1 MILVDSSV
9 WIQYFNG
16 EVNPQT
22 DYLDEILGV
31 EPVGIGDLI
40 LLEVLQGFRNDH
52 EYDNAKLLLSN
63 LTVFDMLGK
72 EQAIRAAHNYRYLRK
87 MGITVR
93 KTIDT
98 IIATYCISRGL
109 PLLFT
114 DRDFEPFVKYANLEP
129 ALKEV

>member
-1 MILVDSSV
+1 MLLVDSSV

-31 EPVGIGDLI
+31 EPIGIGDLV
-40 LLEVLQGFRNDH
+40 LLEVLQGFRSDL
-52 EYDNAKLLLSN
+52 EYDTVKSLLTN
-63 LTVFDMLGK
+63 LTVFEMLGK
-72 EQAIRAAHNYRYLRK
+72 DQAIRAAGNYRYLRK
-87 MGITVR
+87 LGITVR

-98 IIATYCISRGL
+98 IIATFCISRGY

-114 DRDFEPFVKYANLEP
+114 DRDFEPFVKHLNLQA
-129 ALKEV
+129 ALH

>member
-1 MILVDSSV
+1 MLLVDSSV

-31 EPVGIGDLI
+31 EPIGIGDLV
-40 LLEVLQGFRNDH
+40 LLEVLQGFRSDLG
-52 EYDNAKLLLSN
+52 YDTAKSLLTN
-63 LTVFDMLGK
+63 LTVFEMLGK
-72 EQAIRAAHNYRYLRK
+72 DQAIRAAGNYRYLRK
-87 MGITVR
+87 LGITVR

-98 IIATYCISRGL
+98 IIATFCISHGF

-114 DRDFEPFVKYANLEP
+114 DRDFEPFVKHLNLQA
-129 ALKEV
+129 ALH

>member
-1 MILVDSSV
+1 VILVESSV

-16 EVNPQT
+16 EVNPRT

-98 IIATYCISRGL
+98 IIATYCISRDF
-109 PLLFT
+109 PLLFS
-114 DRDFEPFVKYANLEP
+114 DRDFEPFVKHLNLQA
-129 ALKEV
+129 ALD

>member
-40 LLEVLQGFRNDH
+40 LLEVLQGFRSDLGY
-52 EYDNAKLLLSN
+52 EKAKSLLMDLP
-63 LTVFDMLGK
+63 VFEMLGK
-72 EQAIRAAHNYRYLRK
+72 DQAVRTAENYRHLRK
-87 MGITVR
+87 LGITVR

-98 IIATYCISRGL
+98 IIASYCISRGL

-114 DRDFEPFVKYANLEP
+114 DRDFEPFVKYLD
-129 ALKEV
+129 LKVAHDNV

>member
-40 LLEVLQGFRNDH
+40 LLEVLQGFRSDLGY
-52 EYDNAKLLLSN
+52 EKAKSLLMDLP
-63 LTVFDMLGK
+63 VFEMLGK
-72 EQAIRAAHNYRYLRK
+72 DQAVRTAENYRHLRK

-93 KTIDT
+93 KTIAT
-98 IIATYCISRGL
+98 IIASYCISRGF

-114 DRDFEPFVKYANLEP
+114 DREFEPFVKYLD
-129 ALKEV
+129 LKVAHDNV

>member
-1 MILVDSSV
+1 MLLVDSSV

-31 EPVGIGDLI
+31 EPIGIGDLV
-40 LLEVLQGFRNDH
+40 LLEVLQGFRSDLG
-52 EYDNAKLLLSN
+52 YDTAKSLLTN
-63 LTVFDMLGK
+63 LTVFEMLGK
-72 EQAIRAAHNYRYLRK
+72 DQAIRAAGNYRYLRK
-87 MGITVR
+87 LGITVR

-98 IIATYCISRGL
+98 IIATFCISRGF

-114 DRDFEPFVKYANLEP
+114 DRDFEPFVKHLNLQA
-129 ALKEV
+129 ALH

>member
-1 MILVDSSV
+1 VILVDSSV

-16 EVNPQT
+16 QVNPQT

-31 EPVGIGDLI
+31 EPIGIGDLV
-40 LLEVLQGFRNDH
+40 LLEVLQGFRCDLG
-52 EYDNAKLLLSN
+52 YDKAKSLLTD
-63 LTVFDMLGK
+63 LTVFEMLGK
-72 EQAIRAAHNYRYLRK
+72 DQAIRAAGHYRYLRK

-98 IIATYCISRGL
+98 IIATYCINRGY

-114 DRDFEPFVKYANLEP
+114 DRDFEPFVKHQNLRA
-129 ALKEV
+129 ALDDI

>member
-98 IIATYCISRGL
+98 IIATYCISRDF
-109 PLLFT
+109 PLLFS
-114 DRDFEPFVKYANLEP
+114 DRDFAPFVKHLNLQ
-129 ALKEV
+129 AVLD

>member
-16 EVNPQT
+16 QVNPQT

-31 EPVGIGDLI
+31 EPIGIGDVV
-40 LLEVLQGFRNDH
+40 LLEVLQGFHSDFG
-52 EYDNAKLLLSN
+52 YDTTKSLLTD
-63 LTVFDMLGK
+63 LTVFEMLGK
-72 EQAIRAAHNYRYLRK
+72 DQAIRAAGNYRYLRK

-98 IIATYCISRGL
+98 IIATYCINRGY

-114 DRDFEPFVKYANLEP
+114 DRDFEPFVKHLNLRA
-129 ALKEV
+129 ALDDI

>member
-40 LLEVLQGFRNDH
+40 LLEVLQGFRSDLGY
-52 EYDNAKLLLSN
+52 EKAKSLLMDLP
-63 LTVFDMLGK
+63 VFEMLGK
-72 EQAIRAAHNYRYLRK
+72 DQAVRIAENYRHLRK

-98 IIATYCISRGL
+98 IIASYCISRGL

-114 DRDFEPFVKYANLEP
+114 DRDFEPFVKYLD
-129 ALKEV
+129 LKVAHDNV

>member
-16 EVNPQT
+16 EANPQT
-22 DYLDEILGV
+22 NYLDEILGV

-40 LLEVLQGFRNDH
+40 LLEVLQGFRSDLGY
-52 EYDNAKLLLSN
+52 EKAKSLLMDLP
-63 LTVFDMLGK
+63 VFEMLGK
-72 EQAIRAAHNYRYLRK
+72 DQAVRTAENYRHLRK

-98 IIATYCISRGL
+98 IIATYCISRGF

-114 DRDFEPFVKYANLEP
+114 DREFEPFVKYLDLKVANDN
-129 ALKEV
+129 V

>member
-40 LLEVLQGFRNDH
+40 LLEVLQGFRSDLGY
-52 EYDNAKLLLSN
+52 EKAKSLLMDLP
-63 LTVFDMLGK
+63 VFEMLGK
-72 EQAIRAAHNYRYLRK
+72 DQAVRTAENYRHLRK

-98 IIATYCISRGL
+98 IIASYCISRGF

-114 DRDFEPFVKYANLEP
+114 DRDFEPFVKYLD
-129 ALKEV
+129 LKVAHDNV

>member
-16 EVNPQT
+16 EANPQT

-40 LLEVLQGFRNDH
+40 LLEVLQGFRSDLGY
-52 EYDNAKLLLSN
+52 EKAKSLLMDLP
-63 LTVFDMLGK
+63 VFEMLGK
-72 EQAIRAAHNYRYLRK
+72 DQAVRIAENYRHLRK

-98 IIATYCISRGL
+98 LIASYCISRGFS
-109 PLLFT
+109 LLFT
-114 DRDFEPFVKYANLEP
+114 DREFEPFVKYLD
-129 ALKEV
+129 LKVAHDNV

>member
-16 EVNPQT
+16 EVNPRT

-98 IIATYCISRGL
+98 IIATYCISRDF
-109 PLLFT
+109 PLLFS
-114 DRDFEPFVKYANLEP
+114 DRDFEPFVKHLNLQA
-129 ALKEV
+129 ALD

>member
-16 EVNPQT
+16 EVNPET

-31 EPVGIGDLI
+31 EPIGIGDVV
-40 LLEVLQGFRNDH
+40 LLEVLQGFRSDL
-52 EYDNAKLLLSN
+52 EYDQAKSLLTE
-63 LTVFDMLGK
+63 LTVFGMLGK
-72 EQAIRAAHNYRYLRK
+72 DQAIRAAGNYRHLRK
-87 MGITVR
+87 LGITVR

-98 IIATYCISRGL
+98 IIATYCISRGH

-114 DRDFEPFVKYANLEP
+114 DRDFEPFVKFLNLQT
-129 ALKEV
+129 ALDQI

>member
-40 LLEVLQGFRNDH
+40 LLEVLQGFRSDLGY
-52 EYDNAKLLLSN
+52 EKAKSLLMDLP
-63 LTVFDMLGK
+63 VFEMLGK
-72 EQAIRAAHNYRYLRK
+72 DQAVRTAENYRHLRK

-98 IIATYCISRGL
+98 IIASYCISRGL

-114 DRDFEPFVKYANLEP
+114 DRDFEPFVKYLD
-129 ALKEV
+129 LKVAHDNV

>member
-1 MILVDSSV
+1 MLLVDSSV

-31 EPVGIGDLI
+31 EPIGIGDLV
-40 LLEVLQGFRNDH
+40 LLEVLQGFRSDLG
-52 EYDNAKLLLSN
+52 YDTAKSLLRN
-63 LTVFDMLGK
+63 LTVFEMLGK
-72 EQAIRAAHNYRYLRK
+72 DQAIRAAGNYRYLRK

-93 KTIDT
+93 KTLT
-98 IIATYCISRGL
+98 IIATYCISCGY

-114 DRDFEPFVKYANLEP
+114 DRDFEPFVKYLNLQ
-129 ALKEV
+129 AAIH

>member
-40 LLEVLQGFRNDH
+40 LLEVLQGFRSDLGY
-52 EYDNAKLLLSN
+52 EKAKSLLMDLP
-63 LTVFDMLGK
+63 VFEMLGK
-72 EQAIRAAHNYRYLRK
+72 DQAVRTAENYRHLRK

-98 IIATYCISRGL
+98 IIASDCISRGF

-114 DRDFEPFVKYANLEP
+114 DREFEPFVKYLD
-129 ALKEV
+129 LKVAHDNV

>member
-40 LLEVLQGFRNDH
+40 LLEVLQGFRSDLGY
-52 EYDNAKLLLSN
+52 EKAKSLLMDLP
-63 LTVFDMLGK
+63 VFEMSGK
-72 EQAIRAAHNYRYLRK
+72 DQAVRTAENYRHLRK

-98 IIATYCISRGL
+98 IIASYCISRGF

-114 DRDFEPFVKYANLEP
+114 DRDFEPFVKYLD
-129 ALKEV
+129 LKVAHDNV

>member
-40 LLEVLQGFRNDH
+40 LLEVLQGFRSDLGY
-52 EYDNAKLLLSN
+52 EKAKSLLMDLP
-63 LTVFDMLGK
+63 VFEMLGK
-72 EQAIRAAHNYRYLRK
+72 DQAVRTAENYRHLRK

-98 IIATYCISRGL
+98 IIASYCISRGF

-114 DRDFEPFVKYANLEP
+114 DRDFEPFVKYLNLKV
-129 ALKEV
+129 AHDNV

>member
-9 WIQYFNG
+9 WIRYFNG

-40 LLEVLQGFRNDH
+40 LLEVLQGFRSDLGY
-52 EYDNAKLLLSN
+52 EKAKSLLMDLP
-63 LTVFDMLGK
+63 VFEMLGK
-72 EQAIRAAHNYRYLRK
+72 DQAVRTAENYRHLRK

-98 IIATYCISRGL
+98 IIASYCISRGFS
-109 PLLFT
+109 LLFT
-114 DRDFEPFVKYANLEP
+114 DRKFEPFVKYLD
-129 ALKEV
+129 LKVAHDNV

>member
-1 MILVDSSV
+1 VLLVDSSV

-31 EPVGIGDLI
+31 EPIGIGDLV
-40 LLEVLQGFRNDH
+40 LLEVLQGFRSDL
-52 EYDNAKLLLSN
+52 EYDTVKSLLTN
-63 LTVFDMLGK
+63 LTVFEMLGK
-72 EQAIRAAHNYRYLRK
+72 DQAIRAAGNYRYLRK
-87 MGITVR
+87 LGITVR

-98 IIATYCISRGL
+98 IIATFCISHGY

-114 DRDFEPFVKYANLEP
+114 DRDFEPFVKHLNLQA
-129 ALKEV
+129 ALH